1 MTSLTR
7 SLSEANMSTI
17 LSEIE
22 SLYRTHPRAS
32 VTSTLTSLL
41 LIILSAEQSLLDTFV
56 ILHAGFVAALYRI
69 MGTDFCAFLVQ
80 TLVERFESIH
90 HKSGKENTNL
100 VAFLSELYNFGV
112 VGAGLIYDLIRMFL
126 ETLNEIDTELL
137 LKIIQSKQSCR
148 SNKVNAI
155 DSGQQLRQD
164 DPSALKEIVILMQ
177 SKVSEVPPESL
188 RYFVPSISVLMK
200 CANKVYD

>member
-1 MTSLTR
+1 M
-7 SLSEANMSTI
+7 
-17 LSEIE
+17 
-22 SLYRTHPRAS
+22 
-32 VTSTLTSLL
+32 
-41 LIILSAEQSLLDTFV
+41 

-112 VGAGLIYDLIRMFL
+112 VGAGLIYDLIRLFL

-148 SNKVNAI
+148 WNKVDAI

-188 RYFVPSISVLMK
+188 RYFVPAVSVLMK